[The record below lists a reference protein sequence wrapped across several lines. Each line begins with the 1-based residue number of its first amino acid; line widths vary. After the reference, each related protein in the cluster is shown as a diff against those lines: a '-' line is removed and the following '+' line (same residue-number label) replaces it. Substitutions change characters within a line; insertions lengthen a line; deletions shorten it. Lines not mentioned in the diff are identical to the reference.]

1 MYTIARIKALERS
14 KKGVTDMAT
23 NKKSKT
29 ASVKSPGKTAK
40 ASAAMKPAAKGLPKK
55 AVSARRPSPEK
66 SSRTPVK
73 ALKKAA
79 PAATPKKAA
88 KPAAPAPTVKK
99 NAPSIIARIKDLS
112 KKPVKTAPA
121 PKAVSKPLTKDA
133 AKPAAAA
140 EPKKPRFSKVDLDQ
154 FKIDLLAMRDR
165 ITGQSGSMRN
175 DALQRTDEIN
185 PEEDGT
191 DAFMRLQT
199 LEQVSSQQQII
210 TNIDE
215 SLRSIEKG
223 SYGVCDNCG
232 ELINKPRLAVLPFA
246 KHCIK
251 CQSEMERVRRPGGR
265 R

>member
-1 MYTIARIKALERS
+1 
-14 KKGVTDMAT
+14 MAT
-23 NKKSKT
+23 TSKNKAASSKSLRNT
-29 ASVKSPGKTAK
+29 ATA
-40 ASAAMKPAAKGLPKK
+40 AAKKTDGK
-55 AVSARRPSPEK
+55 VQS
-66 SSRTPVK
+66 
-73 ALKKAA
+73 KKAA
-79 PAATPKKAA
+79 PAARLSPKKPSTKPTPSVK
-88 KPAAPAPTVKK
+88 KPAAAAPSKKGGRPAPQTKTTQK
-99 NAPSIIARIKDLS
+99 GAIPLRAPIKDLS
-112 KKPVKTAPA
+112 KKLVKTAPVSKASTKPA
-121 PKAVSKPLTKDA
+121 PKAT

-140 EPKKPRFSKVDLDQ
+140 EAKKPRLNKADLDQ
-154 FKIDLLAMRDR
+154 FKVDLIAMRDR

-215 SLRSIEKG
+215 ALRAIDKG

-232 ELINKPRLAVLPFA
+232 DLINKPRLTVLPFA
-246 KHCIK
+246 KNCIK
-251 CQSEMERVRRPGGR
+251 CQSEMERANRPGGR